1 MTGPNEPIAS
11 RRREEPSFA
20 RSLQLQLS
28 VWWALAMREA
38 LTRFGR
44 HNVGFLWLFF
54 EPMSFTIGITLVWTL
69 LKMTHGSSIHMA
81 SFALTGYSSI
91 MLWRNPATRIS
102 HSITVNMALLYHRNV
117 RALDIVIARI
127 LLEIA
132 AISASFFGLTIFF
145 VFFEF
150 CEPPEDIPLLVAGWS
165 LLALFATG
173 LSLCIAALTEK
184 TELFDRVWHTIT
196 YLLFPFSGAGTLL
209 DWLPPGARKALLYL
223 PFAHGVEMIRHGYYG
238 TSIRTHEDWQY
249 LLYVSLVLVFVGI
262 AAIESVAREVEP
274 E

>member
-1 MTGPNEPIAS
+1 MVID
-11 RRREEPSFA
+11 
-20 RSLQLQLS
+20 RSDQEL
-28 VWWALAMREA
+28 
-38 LTRFGR
+38 R
-44 HNVGFLWLFF
+44 HLRDPFD
-54 EPMSFTIGITLVWTL
+54 PRT
-69 LKMTHGSSIHMA
+69 
-81 SFALTGYSSI
+81 
-91 MLWRNPATRIS
+91 AT
-102 HSITVNMALLYHRNV
+102 
-117 RALDIVIARI
+117 
-127 LLEIA
+127 EA
-132 AISASFFGLTIFF
+132 AIMARAEGLVGHPIKASLSQFKKVSETPRGDKGGFGLLVERYFNISQNSDSAPDFTAAAIELKSVPLMRRSRAGGFRAKERTTVSMIDFHALVGERWETASVRPKLAQILF

-184 TELFDRVWHTIT
+184 TELFDRIWHTIT

-238 TSIRTHEDWQY
+238 SSIRTHEDWQY